1 MYLYILRRILV
12 SIPMLVVISML
23 LFALIQIAPG
33 DAFTGQLDPKQDAEY
48 YEQIRAQFGLDK
60 HPVQQYFAWAG
71 NFVQGEMG
79 LSFRHRLPVSEMISD
94 RIGNTIFLAVTAL
107 LITYTVA
114 IPLGVYSAQH
124 PYSKTDYTLTGLAFI
139 GISMP
144 SFFAG
149 LLLIYFFSFNLGW
162 FPYSGTVT
170 AGAGYE
176 GLEAF
181 FDRLYHTILPA
192 LTLSIISIASYTRYT
207 RSSVLQAKAQDFV
220 RTAYAKGIPAN
231 IVLRKHV
238 LRNALLP
245 LVTLFGLDVGLI
257 MSGAVITETI
267 FSYPGLGQLLIDS
280 IINRDYPI
288 MMGVTM
294 LLATFVLLGN
304 LLADILYA
312 IVDPR
317 IRYD

>member
-1 MYLYILRRILV
+1 MYQYILRRTLIF
-12 SIPMLVVISML
+12 IPMLIVISML
-23 LFALIQIAPG
+23 LFALVQIAPG
-33 DAFTGQLDPKQDAEY
+33 DAFTGQLDPNQDAEY
-48 YEQIRAQFGLDK
+48 YEELRARFGLDK
-60 HPVQQYFAWAG
+60 HPVEQYIAWAG
-71 NFVQGEMG
+71 NFIQGEMG
-79 LSFRHRLPVSEMISD
+79 ISFRHRLPVNEMITD
-94 RIGNTIFLAVTAL
+94 RIGNTLFLAVFSL
-107 LITYTVA
+107 LLTYA
-114 IPLGVYSAQH
+114 IAVPLGIFSAQY
-124 PYSKTDYTLTGLAFI
+124 PYSKSDYTLTGLAFI

-149 LLLIYFFSFNLGW
+149 LLLIYFFSFSLGW

-170 AGAGYE
+170 AGAGYQ

-181 FDRLYHTILPA
+181 FDRVYHTILPA
-192 LTLSIISIASYTRYT
+192 VTLAIISIASYTRYI
-207 RSSVLQAKAQDFV
+207 RSSVLQAKIQDYV
-220 RTAYAKGIPAN
+220 RTAYAKGVPAK

-245 LVTLFGLDVGLI
+245 LVTLFGLDVGFI
-257 MSGAVITETI
+257 VSGAVITETI
-267 FSYPGLGQLLIDS
+267 FTYPGLGQLLVDS

-294 LLATFVLLGN
+294 ILATFVLLGN

>member
-1 MYLYILRRILV
+1 MYQYILRRILV
-12 SIPMLVVISML
+12 SIPMLIVISML
-23 LFALIQIAPG
+23 LFTLVQLAPG
-33 DAFTGQLDPKQDAEY
+33 DAFTGQLDPNQDAEY
-48 YEQIRAQFGLDK
+48 YAELRERFGLDK

-71 NFVQGEMG
+71 NFIQGEMG
-79 LSFRHRLPVSEMISD
+79 ISFRHRLPVSDMIAE
-94 RIGNTIFLAVTAL
+94 RIGNTVFLAVTAL
-107 LITYTVA
+107 LITYSLA

-124 PYSKTDYTLTGLAFI
+124 PYSKADYTLTGLAFV

-149 LLLIYFFSFNLGW
+149 LLLIYFFSFSFGW

-192 LTLSIISIASYTRYT
+192 MTLAIISIASYTRYT
-207 RSSVLQAKAQDFV
+207 RSSVLQAKTQDYV
-220 RTAYAKGIPAN
+220 RTAFAKGVPSN

-245 LVTLFGLDVGLI
+245 LVTLFGLDVGLL

-267 FSYPGLGQLLIDS
+267 FSYPGLGQLLVES

-294 LLATFVLLGN
+294 ILATFVLLGN